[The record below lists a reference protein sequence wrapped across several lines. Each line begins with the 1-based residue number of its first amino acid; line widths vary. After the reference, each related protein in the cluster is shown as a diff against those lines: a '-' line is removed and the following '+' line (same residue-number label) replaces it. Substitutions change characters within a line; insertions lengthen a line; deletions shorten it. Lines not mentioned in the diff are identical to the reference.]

1 MANLEGLKA
10 KYQSVI
16 DLGKTRGVSWK
27 NVHLENDKLLIRG
40 AAPNDSIKNELWSA
54 IKKVDPQF
62 ADLTADITVDSSLP
76 VPAAAAAPAA
86 APAAKEPR
94 VYEVVSGDSLSK
106 IAKRF
111 YGDASKYPKIFE
123 ANRDQLK
130 DPDVIKPG
138 QKLKIPE

>member
-1 MANLEGLKA
+1 MANLEQLKA
-10 KYQSVI
+10 KYQPVI

-40 AAPNDSIKNELWSA
+40 AAPNEDIKNEIWNA
-54 IKKVDPQF
+54 IKRIDAQY
-62 ADLTADITVDSSLP
+62 ADLTADIVVDSSLP
-76 VPAAAAAPAA
+76 AP
-86 APAAKEPR
+86 APAAKQPR

-111 YGDASKYPKIFE
+111 YGDAAKYTKIFD

-138 QKLKIPE
+138 QRLKIPE